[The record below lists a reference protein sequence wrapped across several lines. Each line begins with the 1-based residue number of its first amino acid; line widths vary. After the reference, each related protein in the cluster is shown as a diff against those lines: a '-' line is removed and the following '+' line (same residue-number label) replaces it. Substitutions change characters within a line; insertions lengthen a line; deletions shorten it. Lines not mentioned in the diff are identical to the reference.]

1 MTGDRPS
8 TDRGRIGR
16 WALLVAVVG
25 ADAWWLALGPRPD
38 TSTRWVPLGAALG
51 LHTVLVVAE
60 WRRPALDRRAVIGA
74 TVAAVAVAV
83 ALTPRGSDDVWLYA
97 MYGRMVE
104 THHANP
110 FLVAPGAFPGDP
122 MLANVEVAWRDTR
135 ATYGPAFV
143 ALSAAGAAGFGTS
156 ALAAR
161 LFFQVVAGSALVGS
175 VALLASRRVSTA
187 ALVFVGL
194 APALLAVVNG
204 AHNDLLAG
212 AVLVGA
218 VVLVQDRRPLV
229 AGVVAG
235 LAVALKAV
243 VAPAVLA
250 VVVALALRR
259 RWPDAV
265 RFGVAAAVVVGAA
278 YLAAGGAEAL
288 EPLATQAEVGSR
300 SSVWT
305 SLRFLAVERDGPGA
319 DWLGGPEGAR
329 RAALVA
335 AVVAFAGFAL
345 RNRRTAEPAA
355 FAAAALAATLLAA
368 TYVLPWYSAA
378 VLPVAAL
385 AGRRLLAA
393 VVSAQAAV
401 LLVAYVQP
409 PGTLIADG
417 ALTPEALVRLA
428 VVQVT
433 LLVVVATGVR
443 GWRPRGDQRRRSW
456 RSPSGT
462 SPTTARGP
470 VGASGRSGTA
480 QAPASEE
487 ESVPAPRS
495 TSRQPSSVSTDSDS
509 PSSSTTSSTTD
520 SSPG

>member
-1 MTGDRPS
+1 MSAHSAETGG
-8 TDRGRIGR
+8 GRRRR
-16 WALLVAVVG
+16 WILLVAVVA
-25 ADAWWLALGPRPD
+25 ADSVWLALGPRPP
-38 TSTRWVPLGAALG
+38 TSTRWLPLAAALG
-51 LHTVLVVAE
+51 LHAALVVAE
-60 WRRPALDRRAVIGA
+60 WRRPLLDRRALVGA

-83 ALTPRGSDDVWLYA
+83 ALDPRGSDDVWLYA

-122 MLANVEVAWRDTR
+122 MLAHVEEAWHGTR
-135 ATYGPAFV
+135 ASYGPAFV

-161 LFFQVVAGSALVGS
+161 LFFQVVAGTALVGA
-175 VALLASRRVSTA
+175 VAMLASRRAGTA
-187 ALVFVGL
+187 ALAFVGL
-194 APALLAVVNG
+194 APAVLAVVNG

-218 VVLVQDRRPLV
+218 VVLVEDRRSIA
-229 AGVVAG
+229 AGAVAG
-235 LAVALKAV
+235 LAVAVKAV

-259 RWPDAV
+259 RWPEAV
-265 RFGVAAAVVVGAA
+265 RVGVVSAAVVTAA
-278 YLAAGGAEAL
+278 YVAAGGTEAL
-288 EPLATQAEVGSR
+288 EPLTTQAEVSSR

-329 RAALVA
+329 RAAMA
-335 AVVAFAGFAL
+335 AAGLAFAGFAL

-355 FAAAALAATLLAA
+355 FAAAALVATLLAA

-385 AGRRLLAA
+385 AGRRLLGA
-393 VVSAQAAV
+393 VVAAQAAV
-401 LLVAYVQP
+401 MLVAYVQP
-409 PGTLIADG
+409 PGSLIAEG
-417 ALTPEALVRLA
+417 ALTPETLVRLA
-428 VVQVT
+428 AVQVA
-433 LLVVVATGVR
+433 LLVVVAVGAG
-443 GWRPRGDQRRRSW
+443 GWPRRDQRSRSW
-456 RSPSGT
+456 RSPSGA
-462 SPTTARGP
+462 SPTTPRGP
-470 VGASGRSGTA
+470 LGASGRSSPS
-480 QAPASEE
+480 QAPGSEVE
-487 ESVPAPRS
+487 AVAAPRS
-495 TSRQPSSVSTDSDS
+495 TKRQPSSVSTESDS
-509 PSSSTTSSTTD
+509 PSSSTTSNSTD